1 MNVLVLIG
9 GREAIPVRAIP
20 FLTNWE
26 VLSPDVVAGVL
37 AGDCDFFH
45 AFKGL
50 TAHHVEQGQVKAIAK
65 SFWGNFVVRELIALS
80 DRTRHNE
87 VTHEDGMSQWRRE
100 SSALLPAGAFVW
112 RDEFEPRFWAR
123 HGPEG
128 ETVVQA
134 TADGEFEL
142 APRNEDIE
150 LDFDPFLSAET
161 ANLVLAGFAPQE
173 ASVAVRK
180 EADFLNG
187 FDAVAL
193 GHELDAEHW
202 ASLPTVQAKHAA
214 MLMAGISPKHYP
226 DPDQSPPPNADL
238 PMYRSALYTLESY
251 GQDAVTR
258 SLRDWVLLAHS
269 HGLQIDVRVL
279 AAVASVPAPSDSMP
293 RHELADE
300 APKAVVATTEIVG
313 VESSYE
319 TPAVSLNVVDR
330 CQREAGL
337 TGVVGHTKDYILEVM
352 RAAQWSSV
360 KELYREL
367 VRRADH
373 PGSPFSKGTGHALG
387 KLYVNELNKTL
398 SESTLSN
405 AMPRLR
411 DELK

>member
-1 MNVLVLIG
+1 MNLLVLIG

-202 ASLPTVQAKHAA
+202 ASLPTIQAKHAA
-214 MLMAGISPKHYP
+214 MLMAGINPGHYP
-226 DPDQSPPPNADL
+226 NPDQSAPANADL
-238 PMYRSALYTLESY
+238 PRYRSALYTFESY
-251 GQDAVTR
+251 GHDGVKR
-258 SLRDWVLLAHS
+258 SLRDWVGLAQS

-279 AAVASVPAPSDSMP
+279 AAVASAPAPTAP
-293 RHELADE
+293 RKAELATASNDE
-300 APKAVVATTEIVG
+300 TSNTVTASAERDAQPIPHA
-313 VESSYE
+313 ESSEKLKKRILAAYRGG
-319 TPAVSLNVVDR
+319 ARNVSALEREHGVDR
-330 CQREAGL
+330 RAINRWLTDAGL
-337 TGVVGHTKDYILEVM
+337 K
-352 RAAQWSSV
+352 
-360 KELYREL
+360 
-367 VRRADH
+367 
-373 PGSPFSKGTGHALG
+373 
-387 KLYVNELNKTL
+387 NNK
-398 SESTLSN
+398 
-405 AMPRLR
+405 
-411 DELK
+411 K